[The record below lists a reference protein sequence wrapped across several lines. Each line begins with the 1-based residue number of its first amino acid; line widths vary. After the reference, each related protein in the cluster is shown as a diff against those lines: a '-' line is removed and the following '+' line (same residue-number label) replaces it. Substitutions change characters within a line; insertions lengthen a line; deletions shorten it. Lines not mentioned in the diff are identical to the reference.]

1 MGRAARR
8 RSGARDAVA
17 VALAVVAFGRAGFS
31 QTQRELATRRYLIE
45 QATAERAAG
54 RHAQALVLAQR
65 AGAVLMTPSVQLF
78 IAQEMDATGD
88 PAGALGLADQCVRDL
103 GRDPTVARR
112 AALLQTCRDLA
123 REARARVGYLVVD
136 VPSPAPD
143 GLGVTVQGAAL
154 APALLGVPN
163 VVSPGSVVVEASAPG
178 RQPFAATRGVAIG
191 ATVHVEVALAPVAA
205 PVAEPVAEPPRAV
218 APPLAVSPVVAPTPR
233 PRRSNPSGGSRV
245 LPWTLVAGGG
255 AALVGGAV
263 LWAVRSAALE
273 GCVVADGAASC
284 DTPAH
289 LDAAMGAN
297 RLAAGAGV
305 LLGVGVVA
313 VGAGLGWR
321 LLSRSVA
328 TPSPGA
334 TLDVGLTRGA
344 LTVGLRGRFP

>member
-1 MGRAARR
+1 MGRAAWR

-17 VALAVVAFGRAGFS
+17 VALAVIALDRAGFA

-54 RHAQALVLAQR
+54 RHARALVLAQR

-103 GRDPTVARR
+103 GRDPTVAHR
-112 AALLQTCRDLA
+112 AALLHTCRELA

-136 VPSPAPD
+136 VPAPAPD
-143 GLGVTVQGAAL
+143 GLRVTVQGAAL

-163 VVSPGSVVVEASAPG
+163 VVSPGSVLVEASAPG

-191 ATVHVEVALAPVAA
+191 ATVNIEVALPPIHELA
-205 PVAEPVAEPPRAV
+205 AEPPPAVALPPV
-218 APPLAVSPVVAPTPR
+218 APPLAVSPVVAPPPR
-233 PRRSNPSGGSRV
+233 PRPSGASRV
-245 LPWTLVAGGG
+245 LPWALVAGGG

-273 GCVVADGAASC
+273 GCVVTDGAASC

-289 LDAAMGAN
+289 LDAAMDAN
-297 RLAAGAGV
+297 RFAAGAGV

-321 LLSRSVA
+321 LLSRGAA
-328 TPSPGA
+328 TPSNGA
-334 TLDVGLTRGA
+334 ALDVGLSRGA
-344 LTVGLRGRFP
+344 LTFGLRGRFP